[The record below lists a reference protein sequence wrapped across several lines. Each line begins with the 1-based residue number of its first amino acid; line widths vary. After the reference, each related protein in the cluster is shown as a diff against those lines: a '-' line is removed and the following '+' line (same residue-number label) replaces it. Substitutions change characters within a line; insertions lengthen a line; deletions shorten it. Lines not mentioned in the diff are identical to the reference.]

1 MATREDPNLF
11 PAGEEPLDFSPQHQH
26 TPDPDPHTPTPAAFT
41 QVRGVPTFSG
51 RDAKIGVDDWI
62 RDISYFLTATRT
74 PAQLEFPTIVRNLS
88 GEARRLVLNLPPEEQ
103 TPRGAFQELREE
115 YGDTSAVDPFAAFYA
130 RVQRNGESAQ
140 SFAIALESLL
150 RKIEIEHPHAVAPY
164 QRDGVLATQFTKGLK
179 DEELRLR
186 LAPMRPRNMAFR
198 DVREEVRLIMRERQ
212 ARGRRPAGAFP
223 LNPGPATP
231 PPDTQ
236 AQLHQISRTSEDVL
250 KLVRGI
256 SDKQDITERKLS
268 SLEERVVA
276 LENTR
281 KAGPALQPSRQ
292 ESRCWQCGQPGHWRS
307 NCPMGQPPNR
317 RDVTNGRMDAL
328 HQASSLNWEGPR
340 RV

>member
-1 MATREDPNLF
+1 MHARFWLIIIIYATCVSFLFYELLIVQPSSMATREDPNLF
-11 PAGEEPLDFSPQHQH
+11 PSTEEQLDFSSQDQH
-26 TPDPDPHTPTPAAFT
+26 TPDPHTPPRQHLRRLGASQHSVGETLKLVST
-41 QVRGVPTFSG
+41 TGSGTSRTF
-51 RDAKIGVDDWI
+51 
-62 RDISYFLTATRT
+62 FTATRT

-103 TPRGAFQELREE
+103 TPRGAFQELRQE
-115 YGDTSAVDPFAAFYA
+115 YGDASGADPFAAFYA

-150 RKIEIEHPHAVAPY
+150 RKIEGEHPHAIAPY

-186 LAPMRPRNMAFR
+186 LAPMRPRNMTFR
-198 DVREEVRLIMRERQ
+198 EVREEVRLILRERQ
-212 ARGRRPAGAFP
+212 ARGRKPAGAFP

-231 PPDTQ
+231 PPDHQ
-236 AQLHQISRTSEDVL
+236 AQLQQISRTSEDVL
-250 KLVRGI
+250 KLVKGI

-281 KAGPALQPSRQ
+281 RTGPAPQPIRHDT
-292 ESRCWQCGQPGHWRS
+292 R
-307 NCPMGQPPNR
+307 
-317 RDVTNGRMDAL
+317 
-328 HQASSLNWEGPR
+328 
-340 RV
+340 

>member
-26 TPDPDPHTPTPAAFT
+26 TPDPHNPTPAAFT

-51 RDAKIGVDDWI
+51 RDSKVGVDDWI
-62 RDISYFLTATRT
+62 RDITYFLTATRT
-74 PAQLEFPTIVRNLS
+74 PAQLEFPTIVRNLG
-88 GEARRLVLNLPPEEQ
+88 GEARRLILNLPAEEQ
-103 TPRGAFQELREE
+103 TPRGAFHELQQE
-115 YGDTSAVDPFAAFYA
+115 YGDTSGADPFASFYA

-150 RKIEIEHPHAVAPY
+150 RKIEIEHPHAIAPY
-164 QRDGVLATQFTKGLK
+164 QRDGVLANQFSKGLK

-186 LAPMRPRNMAFR
+186 LAPMRPRNMTFR
-198 DVREEVRLIMRERQ
+198 EVREEVRLIMQERQ
-212 ARGRRPAGAFP
+212 SRGRRPAGAFP
-223 LNPGPATP
+223 LNPGPTTP
-231 PPDTQ
+231 LDTQ

-281 KAGPALQPSRQ
+281 RAGPAPQPIRH

-307 NCPMGQPPNR
+307 NCPLGQLPNR
-317 RDVTNGRMDAL
+317 RDVTSGRTDAL
-328 HQASSLNWEGPR
+328 HHASHLNWEGPR